1 MTLQVQ
7 LRNQPDATVVS
18 LGGEM
23 DTHTAPR
30 VREMLEGTFATP
42 FPTIVIDAT
51 ELQFLDSSGIS
62 VLLRLRQRALE
73 AGGSLR
79 LRAASP
85 AVRRVI
91 EITGLV
97 DVLGLD

>member
-1 MTLQVQ
+1 LQVQ
-7 LRNQPDATVVS
+7 LQNDPNATVVT
-18 LGGEM
+18 LDGEM

-30 VREMLEGTFATP
+30 VTEALEGVFAAP
-42 FPTIVIDAT
+42 VPMIVIDAA
-51 ELQFLDSSGIS
+51 ELRFLDSSGIS
-62 VLLRLRQRALE
+62 ELLRLRQRALD

-97 DVLGLD
+97 DVLGLE